1 MTETVEVYNVD
12 YDKELLAHLT
22 DAESWNQLR
31 AEGFKR
37 EFIEDE
43 FIQEVYDWQARH
55 AREYKVPATASV
67 LSDQFDIDFADP
79 LTVVG
84 DLVDRMR
91 ERYMKNNGREALKG
105 IGLAFKADPL
115 SVPQLL
121 SKEGRRLQNL
131 LGKRG
136 EMFGTGD
143 ADRALHL
150 YTQKAQKGPG
160 SSLGFPEVD
169 AHHYGQQGLTF
180 MIAPPKSFKSWNIV
194 EVAIANVL
202 KGKHVRLDSLELPA
216 EETDMRIR
224 CRVANIPW
232 WHYVRRCLTREEEAR
247 ISEAEEILVEVGMY
261 TVSKPPEG
269 ERTMDHLVGNAR
281 DAGADLVLID
291 QLQYVEIDGKPLGAW
306 NDTGKYFGAVNKA
319 RDLSDEGDIY
329 IAHQFNREARFA
341 DAMPPI
347 EMTKGSSAIEEGATL
362 ALGMWAN
369 KDMRRSGVVELGTLI
384 SRNAGFAS
392 WNVQVEL
399 SKGCSFH
406 IIGRSDEE

>member
-1 MTETVEVYNVD
+1 MTEAVEVYNVD
-12 YDKELLAHLT
+12 YDDELLSHLAS
-22 DAESWNQLR
+22 AESWQDLR
-31 AEGFKR
+31 KEGFKR
-37 EFIEDE
+37 EFIEDD
-43 FIQEVYDWQARH
+43 FVQEVYDWQSRH
-55 AREYKVPATASV
+55 ARDYKVPATASV
-67 LSDQFDIDFADP
+67 LSDQFDVDFSQP
-79 LTVVG
+79 LTIVG

-91 ERYMKNNGREALKG
+91 ERYMKNNGRKSLEE
-105 IGLAFKADPL
+105 IGKTFKADPL
-115 SVPQLL
+115 MVPDLL
-121 SKEGRRLQNL
+121 SREGRRLQNL

-143 ADRALHL
+143 SDRALYQ
-150 YTQKAQKGPG
+150 YTLKAQKGPG
-160 SSLGFPEVD
+160 SSLGFPELD
-169 AHHYGQQGLTF
+169 SHFYGQQGLTF
-180 MIAPPKSFKSWNIV
+180 IIAPPKSFKSWNII
-194 EVAIANVL
+194 EVAVANVM
-202 KGKHVRLDSLELPA
+202 KGEHVRIDSLELPA
-216 EETDMRIR
+216 EETDMRLR

-247 ISEAEEILVEVGMY
+247 IVEAEEILMEAGMY
-261 TVSKPPEG
+261 TVAKPPEG
-269 ERTMDHLVGNAR
+269 ERTMDHLIGNAR
-281 DAGADLVLID
+281 DAGATLVLID

-369 KDMRRSGVVELGTLI
+369 KDMRRSNIVELGTLI
-384 SRNAGFAS
+384 TRNHSFAS

-406 IIGRSDEE
+406 IIGRADEE